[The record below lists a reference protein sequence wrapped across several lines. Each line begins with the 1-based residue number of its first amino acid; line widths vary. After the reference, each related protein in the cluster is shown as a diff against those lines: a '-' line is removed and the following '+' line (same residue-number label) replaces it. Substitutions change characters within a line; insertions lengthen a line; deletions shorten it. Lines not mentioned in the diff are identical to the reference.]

1 MTERVFAQPFSGV
14 RDREVYPTEFAAGEA
29 CPPELVEAAE
39 SLGALEPVEPEP
51 ADPGKGEKGKG
62 KARRDEATEA
72 AATGEA
78 GASAAAAAGE
88 AQG

>member
-39 SLGALEPVEPEP
+39 SLGALAPVEPEP
-51 ADPGKGEKGKG
+51 VEPGKSEKGKG
-62 KARRDEATEA
+62 KVRRDEVTEA
-72 AATGEA
+72 KATGEA
-78 GASAAAAAGE
+78 GAAGE
-88 AQG
+88 TQG

>member
-14 RDREVYPTEFAAGEA
+14 RDREVYPTDFPAGDV

-51 ADPGKGEKGKG
+51 IDPSKVEKGKV
-62 KARRDEATEA
+62 KARRDEAAETAAEGA
-72 AATGEA
+72 GAAMVAAT
-78 GASAAAAAGE
+78 AGE